1 MIVAYAFNDD
11 KTKVEIYTKND
22 IDNMLDDKAD
32 SNDVYTK
39 NETDDLLANKFD
51 KGDVVVLT
59 GSKSV
64 EATTATDIIINR
76 SALNEKGISDITEW
90 QVIGIT
96 QTTGSNMPEVM
107 NRLVNN
113 VIYPNCLYRTDVG
126 ALTLNVYNRLTTTQT
141 ISYRIVLIKAV

>member
-76 SALNEKGISDITEW
+76 SALNEKVNGFIINYDI
-90 QVIGIT
+90 
-96 QTTGSNMPEVM
+96 
-107 NRLVNN
+107 
-113 VIYPNCLYRTDVG
+113 
-126 ALTLNVYNRLTTTQT
+126 
-141 ISYRIVLIKAV
+141 